1 MASRLDRARTRV
13 GSVLAALVLFAV
25 FVPGVAASSHG
36 SLSFTK
42 TCTPDLCT
50 VAGSSETGLVPNG
63 STLTYSGPRFDPHLS
78 SAFVLDTGDGSAK
91 GHCSLAWSTG
101 IGRCVIDGGSGSL
114 AGLHAVLSEW
124 VDFGTGDFA
133 SFVFHL
139 DGSYHID

>member
-1 MASRLDRARTRV
+1 MASRPSRAALRL
-13 GSVLAALVLFAV
+13 GILAAALLAV
-25 FVPGVAASSHG
+25 ASFVPGVAASTHG

-42 TCTPDLCT
+42 TCTPETCV
-50 VAGSSETGLVPNG
+50 VADSSNTSLVPNG

-78 SAFVLDTGDGSAK
+78 SAFVLDTGSATAN

-101 IGRCVIDGGSGSL
+101 IGRCTIGSGTGAL

-133 SFVFHL
+133 TFVFHL
-139 DGSYHID
+139 DGTYHID